1 MIFRQIVFYA
11 LLVAALSGMALTIAQ
26 TWQVVPII
34 HSAEVFEE
42 EAASVPA
49 IENAGQLSSGH
60 VLAHQHSANE
70 WAPGNGIERT
80 AYTLLSN
87 VLTAFGFALAMLVV
101 MVASSSLKRNGEA
114 RFDWRSGLVWGA
126 AGYLVFWLSPAFGLP
141 PEIPLAAT
149 ADLEARQIWW
159 LFAVVSA
166 AAGLAGLAFGK
177 SPWRWAAPLLIL
189 VPHLV
194 GAPHAPGAMF
204 AEQSPQAAV
213 QLEQLAQQFIGATA
227 IANIAFWLVLG
238 LVSAWAVRRIVSA
251 SAKESDA
258 GTELPT
264 EFKSPSV

>member
-11 LLVAALSGMALTIAQ
+11 LLVGVLSGLVLTIAQ

-34 HSAEVFEE
+34 HSAEVFEA

-49 IENAGQLSSGH
+49 IEHAGQLASAH
-60 VLAHQHSANE
+60 DLVHQHSANE
-70 WAPGNGIERT
+70 WAPVNGIERT

-114 RFDWRSGLVWGA
+114 RFDWKSGLVWGA
-126 AGYLVFWLSPAFGLP
+126 AGYLVFWLSPALGLP

-159 LFAVVSA
+159 LFTVVST

-177 SPWRWAAPLLIL
+177 APWCWAAPLLIL

-204 AEQSPQAAV
+204 AEQSPQAAM

-227 IANIAFWLVLG
+227 IANLVFWLVLG
-238 LVSAWAVRRIVSA
+238 LVSAWAVRRIVTA
-251 SAKESDA
+251 SANEPDA

>member
-11 LLVAALSGMALTIAQ
+11 LLAGALSGLVLTIAQ
-26 TWQVVPII
+26 ALQVVPII
-34 HSAEVFEE
+34 HSAEVFEA

-49 IENAGQLSSGH
+49 IEHAGQMGSSLD
-60 VLAHQHSANE
+60 LAHQHSANE
-70 WAPGNGIERT
+70 WAPDNGIERT

-87 VLTAFGFALAMLVV
+87 VLTAFGFALAMLAV
-101 MVASSSLKRNGEA
+101 MVASTSLKRNGEA

-126 AGYLVFWLSPAFGLP
+126 AGYLVFWLSPALGLP

-159 LFAVVSA
+159 LFAVVST

-177 SPWRWAAPLLIL
+177 SPWRWAAPFLIL

-213 QLEQLAQQFIGATA
+213 QLEQLAQQFIAATA
-227 IANIAFWLVLG
+227 IANLVFWLVLG
-238 LVSAWAVRRIVSA
+238 LVSAWAVRRIVTA
-251 SAKESDA
+251 SANEPDA
-258 GTELPT
+258 GAELPT
-264 EFKSPSV
+264 DFKSPSV